1 MPEARCLC
9 GVFFKFRGWAVFS
22 PGLLFLAAGVVRSC
36 GHSGDGHKHGV
47 LCAVALIGVIIEK
60 AKNLRDVTN

>member
-1 MPEARCLC
+1 M
-9 GVFFKFRGWAVFS
+9 FS

-36 GHSGDGHKHGV
+36 GHAGGGHKRGV

-60 AKNLRDVTN
+60 AKSMRDVTN